1 MVFGPVKA
9 SGRLADIRA
18 GASWMA
24 EVLVL
29 FAVEPQGPVD
39 HGGIVQ
45 EAQRPVMLAGQNA
58 TPVYT
63 GNPKF
68 VPSGRNV
75 WDTVRDCSVV

>member
-1 MVFGPVKA
+1 MVFGPVEA

-39 HGGIVQ
+39 HGDIVQ

-75 WDTVRDCSVV
+75 WDTVRVCSVV